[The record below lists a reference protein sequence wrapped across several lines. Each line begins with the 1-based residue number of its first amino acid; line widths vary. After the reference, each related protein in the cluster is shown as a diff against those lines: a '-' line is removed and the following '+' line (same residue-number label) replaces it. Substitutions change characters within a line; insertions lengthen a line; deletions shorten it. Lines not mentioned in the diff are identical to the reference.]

1 MRYLAADDVAL
12 DRQLFLCDIRATGA
26 HVRGLSTIGALTDEE
41 SSRVDAALEQL
52 AAEFADGSFVL
63 DESYED
69 GHSAIEAYLTS
80 VLGDLGK
87 RIHLGRSRNDQAL
100 VAIRLFM
107 RDSLEAIRASTLAS
121 ARAALDQ
128 ATTHE
133 HAPMPGYTHLQRA
146 VPSTV
151 GLWMASFAE
160 SFLDDAELL
169 SDTLT
174 WIDRCPLGTAA
185 GYGVNLPL
193 DREGVAQ
200 ALGFSRLQLNP
211 MAAQA
216 SRGKHEVQA
225 LGACWQAMQTLR
237 RLGWDCTL
245 FASAEFGFVTMPND
259 MTTGSSIMPNKRN
272 PDVAELFRASAGT
285 VGGAM
290 SEIQQIV
297 ALPSGYHRDLQLT
310 KGPLLRALHATRSSL
325 ALTPAFIEGL
335 TINTEACSAAID
347 RSMHATDIAI
357 EMARDGVPFRD
368 AYRALADEGVT
379 DASRTPESS
388 VTARVSPGACA
399 ALGLAHLRERLD
411 ELSG

>member
-12 DRQLFLCDIRATGA
+12 DKQLFLCDIRATGA

-69 GHSAIEAYLTS
+69 GHSAIEAYLTG

-174 WIDRCPLGTAA
+174 WRNS
-185 GYGVNLPL
+185 V
-193 DREGVAQ
+193 
-200 ALGFSRLQLNP
+200 
-211 MAAQA
+211 
-216 SRGKHEVQA
+216 
-225 LGACWQAMQTLR
+225 
-237 RLGWDCTL
+237 
-245 FASAEFGFVTMPND
+245 PN
-259 MTTGSSIMPNKRN
+259 TKPSTG
-272 PDVAELFRASAGT
+272 
-285 VGGAM
+285 
-290 SEIQQIV
+290 
-297 ALPSGYHRDLQLT
+297 
-310 KGPLLRALHATRSSL
+310 
-325 ALTPAFIEGL
+325 
-335 TINTEACSAAID
+335 
-347 RSMHATDIAI
+347 
-357 EMARDGVPFRD
+357 
-368 AYRALADEGVT
+368 
-379 DASRTPESS
+379 
-388 VTARVSPGACA
+388 
-399 ALGLAHLRERLD
+399 
-411 ELSG
+411 